1 LFSGGKKSGRFPDK
15 YRMRLYEIIYATLEE
30 AEAVVPEKP
39 LTPAQMSKRNERA
52 RRTQQR
58 IADERARSAAKVRDL
73 RADLP

>member
-1 LFSGGKKSGRFPDK
+1 MRFH
-15 YRMRLYEIIYATLEE
+15 EIIRAEIAEGE
-30 AEAVVPEKP
+30 AIKPEKP
-39 LTPAQMSKRNERA
+39 LTPAQTNKRNERA